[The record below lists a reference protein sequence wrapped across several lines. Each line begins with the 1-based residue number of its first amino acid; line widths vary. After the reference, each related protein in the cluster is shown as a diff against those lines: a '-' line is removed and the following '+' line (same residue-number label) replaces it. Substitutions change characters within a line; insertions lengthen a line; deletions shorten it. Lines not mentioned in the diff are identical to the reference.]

1 LIGLNVNC
9 EVMKKKSIYLC
20 GFMGS
25 GKTTAGQKAAETL
38 GVSFLDLD
46 KYIEQREKRTISE
59 IFAESGESYFRE
71 LEIAA
76 VSRMTDGYI
85 IALGGGAMANR
96 KNSAMINEYGV
107 SIFIDVEFETCYERI
122 KDDQSRPLASRSTRK
137 QLEKLYNDRKKLY
150 LNNSQCVIDGNTDL
164 DTLAERIVEKFKQVN
179 ESKK

>member
-1 LIGLNVNC
+1 MR
-9 EVMKKKSIYLC
+9 VMKKKSIYLC

-25 GKTTAGQKAAETL
+25 GKTSAGQMASEAL
-38 GVSFLDLD
+38 GVPFLDLD
-46 KYIEQREKRTISE
+46 KYIEQREKRTIPE

-107 SIFIDVEFETCYERI
+107 SVFIDVEFETCYERI
-122 KDDQSRPLASRSTRK
+122 KDDPNRPLVSRSTRK
-137 QLEKLYNDRKKLY
+137 QLEKLYGNRKKLY
-150 LNNSQCVIDGNTDL
+150 LNNSQCVIDGNVDL
-164 DTLAERIVEKFKQVN
+164 AELSERIVEKFKEVN
-179 ESKK
+179 GTEKNR

>member
-1 LIGLNVNC
+1 MSTVI
-9 EVMKKKSIYLC
+9 MKKKSIYLC

-25 GKTTAGQKAAETL
+25 GKTSAGQLASEMVDAP
-38 GVSFLDLD
+38 FLDLD
-46 KYIEQREKRTISE
+46 KFIEQREKRTIPE

-76 VSRMTDGYI
+76 ISRMTDGYV

-107 SIFIDVEFETCYERI
+107 SVFIDVEFETCYERI
-122 KDDQSRPLASRSTRK
+122 KDDKNRPLAFRATRK

-150 LNNSQCVIDGNTDL
+150 LNNSKFVIDGNTEL
-164 DTLAERIVEKFKQVN
+164 NVLAERIAEKFREVN
-179 ESKK
+179 SK